1 MLEAQDAGRFDAG
14 RACIPEE
21 QVKNSRA
28 HALYDQ
34 MQIEVLIDLLVCPV
48 EREGKDMLEVLPKIA
63 KTQASYATN
72 KVLVL
77 PMNLTISVSY
87 RCNSRCK
94 TCNVWQRPNDD
105 FTIEE
110 YEKTFESIGRD
121 AYWFTFSGGE
131 PTLRKDLPEMVE
143 AAYRHCRPG
152 IINIPTNGIQDKI
165 IPARIE
171 RVLQAAPTSE
181 VIINL
186 SLDGVGEKHDIVRGV
201 KGNFERAMRTY
212 AGLKALKAHYKN
224 FTLGVHTVISN
235 FNVDEFE
242 HIYAFVRDE
251 LKPDSFISEIAEE
264 RVELDTVGMGIT
276 PPIQKYQPVIE
287 RLQEGIR
294 KAEFSGVSRI
304 TQAFRDRYYDIVK
317 RTLVEHRQVIPC
329 LAGVASAQI
338 APNGDVWTCCI
349 RAESV
354 GNLREH
360 GYDFRSV
367 WTTAH
372 ADELRRSI
380 KAGECYCPLANASYT
395 NMLCHTPT
403 LTSVAL
409 DVAKGSVT
417 SALSS
422 KTSGTSARL
431 RSLPVINAADEAR
444 LSNGHTNG
452 HKANTEVEA
461 KV

>member
-1 MLEAQDAGRFDAG
+1 MLEILPNVA
-14 RACIPEE
+14 
-21 QVKNSRA
+21 K
-28 HALYDQ
+28 
-34 MQIEVLIDLLVCPV
+34 MQAAYVL
-48 EREGKDMLEVLPKIA
+48 GKPLANPL
-63 KTQASYATN
+63 
-72 KVLVL
+72 
-77 PMNLTISVSY
+77 NLTISVSY

-110 YEKTFESIGRD
+110 YNKTFESIGRD
-121 AYWFTFSGGE
+121 AFWFTFSGGE
-131 PTLRKDLPEMVE
+131 PTLRKDLPEMVA
-143 AAYRHCRPG
+143 AAYNHCRPG

-165 IPARIE
+165 IPGRIE

-212 AGLKALKAHYKN
+212 AGLKALKGRYKN

-235 FNVDEFE
+235 FNIDEFDNI
-242 HIYAFVRDE
+242 HAFVTNE

-276 PPIQKYQPVIE
+276 PPISKYEPVIN
-287 RLQEGIR
+287 RLQQENR
-294 KAEFSGVSRI
+294 QAHFKGVSRI
-304 TQAFRDRYYDIVK
+304 TQSFRDRYYDIVK
-317 RTLVEHRQVIPC
+317 QTLVEKRQIIPC
-329 LAGVASAQI
+329 LAGLASAQI

-354 GNLREH
+354 GNLRDH
-360 GYDFRSV
+360 NYNFRETWS
-367 WTTAH
+367 TPK

-380 KAGECYCPLANASYT
+380 KAGECYCPLANVSYT

-403 LTSVAL
+403 LTSVGIE
-409 DVAKGSVT
+409 VARKTAAEVVAGDRGK
-417 SALSS
+417 SA
-422 KTSGTSARL
+422 KL
-431 RSLPVINAADEAR
+431 RSLPVINATDEVR
-444 LSNGHTNG
+444 RYGQD
-452 HKANTEVEA
+452 KVEA
-461 KV
+461 KA

>member
-1 MLEAQDAGRFDAG
+1 
-14 RACIPEE
+14 
-21 QVKNSRA
+21 
-28 HALYDQ
+28 
-34 MQIEVLIDLLVCPV
+34 
-48 EREGKDMLEVLPKIA
+48 MLEVLPKIA
-63 KTQASYATN
+63 KMQASYALG
-72 KVLVL
+72 KPIAL

-105 FTIEE
+105 FTMEE
-110 YEKTFESIGRD
+110 YDKTFASIGRA

-131 PTLRKDLPEMVE
+131 PTLRKDLPEMVGL
-143 AAYRHCRPG
+143 AYRHCRPG

-181 VIINL
+181 VIVNL
-186 SLDGVGEKHDIVRGV
+186 SLDGIGEKHDSVRGV

-212 AGLKALKAHYKN
+212 AGLKALKGSYKN

-242 HIYAFVRDE
+242 NIYAFVRDE

-287 RLQEGIR
+287 RLQEGIH
-294 KAEFSGVSRI
+294 KAEFGDMTRITPRI

-317 RTLVEHRQVIPC
+317 RTLVEKRQIIPC

-360 GYDFRSV
+360 NYDFRATWS
-367 WTTAH
+367 TSK

-403 LTSVAL
+403 LTSVGL
-409 DVAKGSVT
+409 HVAKGTVMAALPSSNHGK
-417 SALSS
+417 SA
-422 KTSGTSARL
+422 KL
-431 RSLPVINAADEAR
+431 RNLPVINAADEAH
-444 LSNGHTNG
+444 LSNGHSNG
-452 HKANTEVEA
+452 HDADATVEIQA
-461 KV
+461 

>member
-1 MLEAQDAGRFDAG
+1 
-14 RACIPEE
+14 
-21 QVKNSRA
+21 V
-28 HALYDQ
+28 
-34 MQIEVLIDLLVCPV
+34 
-48 EREGKDMLEVLPKIA
+48 LEVLPKIA
-63 KTQASYATN
+63 KMQASYALG
-72 KVLVL
+72 KPLAL

-110 YEKTFESIGRD
+110 YDKTFASIGRD

-165 IPARIE
+165 IPDRIE
-171 RVLQAAPTSE
+171 RVLKAAPTSD

-186 SLDGVGEKHDIVRGV
+186 SLDGIGVKHDIVRGV

-212 AGLKALKAHYKN
+212 AGLKALKGRYKN

-242 HIYAFVRDE
+242 NIYAFVRDE

-294 KAEFSGVSRI
+294 NAEFNGVSRI

-317 RTLVEHRQVIPC
+317 RTLVEKRQIIPC

-360 GYDFRSV
+360 NYDFRST
-367 WTTAH
+367 WTTVKAS
-372 ADELRRSI
+372 ELRKSI

-395 NMLCHTPT
+395 NMLCHVPT
-403 LTSVAL
+403 LTSVAI
-409 DVAKGSVT
+409 DVAKGTAGAVIE
-417 SALSS
+417 S
-422 KTSGTSARL
+422 KLGGKSARL
-431 RSLPVINAADEAR
+431 RELPVINAADEAR
-444 LSNGHTNG
+444 IYNGGNGNGKAATFLPVINMAVDASLSNGNG
-452 HKANTEVEA
+452 HHSDDNVEA
-461 KV
+461 NA

>member
-1 MLEAQDAGRFDAG
+1 
-14 RACIPEE
+14 
-21 QVKNSRA
+21 
-28 HALYDQ
+28 
-34 MQIEVLIDLLVCPV
+34 
-48 EREGKDMLEVLPKIA
+48 MLEVLPKIA
-63 KTQASYATN
+63 KMQASYALG
-72 KVLVL
+72 KPLAL

-110 YEKTFESIGRD
+110 YDHTFASIGRD

-294 KAEFSGVSRI
+294 KAEFNGVSRI

-409 DVAKGSVT
+409 EVAKGSVT

-422 KTSGTSARL
+422 KTNGTSARL
-431 RSLPVINAADEAR
+431 RSLPVINAAAEAR

>member
-1 MLEAQDAGRFDAG
+1 
-14 RACIPEE
+14 
-21 QVKNSRA
+21 V
-28 HALYDQ
+28 
-34 MQIEVLIDLLVCPV
+34 
-48 EREGKDMLEVLPKIA
+48 LEVLPNIA
-63 KTQASYATN
+63 KTQASYATG

-110 YEKTFESIGRD
+110 YEKTFESIGR
-121 AYWFTFSGGE
+121 APYWFTFSGGE
-131 PTLRKDLPEMVE
+131 PTLRKDLPEMVG

-165 IPARIE
+165 IPG
-171 RVLQAAPTSE
+171 RVEQVLKAAPGSD

-201 KGNFERAMRTY
+201 KGNFERSMRTY
-212 AGLKALKAHYKN
+212 AGLKALKGRYKN

-235 FNVDEFE
+235 FNVHEFDNI
-242 HIYAFVRDE
+242 HKFVQEE
-251 LKPDSFISEIAEE
+251 LKPDQFISEIAEE

-276 PPIQKYQPVIE
+276 PPFEKYKPVIE
-287 RLQEGIR
+287 RLQEDIR
-294 KAEFSGVSRI
+294 HEELHGVSRI

-317 RTLVEHRQVIPC
+317 RTLTEKRQIIPC
-329 LAGVASAQI
+329 MAGIASAQI
-338 APNGDVWTCCI
+338 APNGDVWACCI

-360 GYDFRSV
+360 NYDFRSV
-367 WTTAH
+367 WTTAE
-372 ADELRRSI
+372 ANEMRRSI

-395 NMLCHTPT
+395 NMLCHVPT
-403 LTSVAL
+403 MSSVAFEVGGEMLTSAFKGKNGKS
-409 DVAKGSVT
+409 AK
-417 SALSS
+417 LQ
-422 KTSGTSARL
+422 
-431 RSLPVINAADEAR
+431 SLPVINANHEND
-444 LSNGHTNG
+444 
-452 HKANTEVEA
+452 KVEVQA
-461 KV
+461 